1 MPVSD
6 ESYQLRDGST
16 DLTSTENCTG
26 ANVGAS
32 PYQGIKAIVY
42 VPEADDA
49 ADTLDIHFE
58 DSPDDVTYTD
68 IEGGAMTQ
76 ITGTTSAA
84 VYEFVLPPWTGP
96 YLRAVCT
103 VAGTTPDFGAVEIG
117 LTPGRIA
124 TT

>member
-1 MPVSD
+1 MPVQD
-6 ESYQLRDGST
+6 GDFMLRDGST

-26 ANVGAS
+26 KHVGAS
-32 PYQGIKAIVY
+32 PYQGMKALVH

-68 IEGGAMTQ
+68 LEGGAMTQ

-84 VYEFVLPPWTGP
+84 TYEFLLPKWTGP

-103 VAGTTPDFGAVEIG
+103 VAGTTPDFGAVTIG
-117 LTPGRIA
+117 LTPGRIP

>member
-6 ESYQLRDGST
+6 ESYQLRDGSS
-16 DLTSTENCTG
+16 DLTSSGNGTG
-26 ANVGAS
+26 VNMGAS

-42 VPEADDA
+42 VPAVSGTSP
-49 ADTLDIHFE
+49 TLDIHFE
-58 DSPDDVTYTD
+58 DSPDDSTYTD

-76 ITGTTSAA
+76 ITAA
-84 VYEFVLPPWTGP
+84 GYYEMVLPPWTGP
-96 YLRAVCT
+96 YLRAVYT
-103 VAGTTPDFGAVEIG
+103 LGGTSPDFGATEVG